1 MEERRRARGVC
12 ECEAAESGGRRQ
24 VVVVAWSRGV
34 VECRRAQVRP
44 RALRSVGR
52 ARIEKLNNNE
62 QMRERIPP
70 STGFQQW
77 SSKGD
82 CPSTMVQDRVEMN
95 ASTMETRDREDFEE
109 RERER
114 DFKPQATL

>member
-1 MEERRRARGVC
+1 MHTQQADHQQSHQQLSGYDRSEEAI
-12 ECEAAESGGRRQ
+12 AST
-24 VVVVAWSRGV
+24 SRTF
-34 VECRRAQVRP
+34 ERY
-44 RALRSVGR
+44 
-52 ARIEKLNNNE
+52 LNKSE

-82 CPSTMVQDRVEMN
+82 CPSTMVQERVEMN

-109 RERER
+109 RVR
-114 DFKPQATL
+114 DFKP